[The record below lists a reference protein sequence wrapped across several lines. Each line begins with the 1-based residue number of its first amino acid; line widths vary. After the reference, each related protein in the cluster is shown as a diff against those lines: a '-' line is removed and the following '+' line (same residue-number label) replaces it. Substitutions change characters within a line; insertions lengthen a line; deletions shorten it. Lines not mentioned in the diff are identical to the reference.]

1 MERKP
6 CSPQLAKSFTL
17 IAGCA
22 GFTWENGLNSIEK
35 WWHRNVWERC
45 MNDDERKASS
55 PLPLVDPDV
64 KPPRLME
71 LYQHRCVPKP
81 ELIST
86 EGVVVVGVL
95 NEIKSIKSITSHFG
109 VKTKQTPFVRWR
121 GEIVWFFHDDVK
133 WRVLKTN
140 LGRIKNM

>member
-1 MERKP
+1 
-6 CSPQLAKSFTL
+6 
-17 IAGCA
+17 
-22 GFTWENGLNSIEK
+22 
-35 WWHRNVWERC
+35 

-55 PLPLVDPDV
+55 PLPSVDPDV

-109 VKTKQTPFVRWR
+109 VKTKQTPFVR
-121 GEIVWFFHDDVK
+121 
-133 WRVLKTN
+133 
-140 LGRIKNM
+140 